1 MESAVCLDVP
11 CHVSL
16 GDGGKLGR
24 CDVCSVVSQPAVAT
38 HDTTRVGV
46 GVDVVEPIDWMY

>member
-1 MESAVCLDVP
+1 MESTVCLDVP